1 MIETTLLNHLESKI
15 NCAPVFMEIPNPL
28 PPRFYLLEKTG
39 GNRENQIC
47 YATFALQSYG
57 VSLADAA
64 HMNLLGINA
73 MLSAIELDSISEVT
87 LNSDYNFPDLT
98 RKRRRYQAVFN
109 ITPYEME

>member
-1 MIETTLLNHLESKI
+1 MIETTLYNHLQEKLSV
-15 NCAPVFMEIPNPL
+15 PVFMEIPSPI

-39 GNRENQIC
+39 GRRENQIC

-64 HMNLLGINA
+64 HMCLKGIDA
-73 MLSAIELDSISEVT
+73 MLDSVECDSVADCT

-98 RKRRRYQAVFN
+98 RKRHRYQAVFN
-109 ITPYEME
+109 LTHYEME

>member
-1 MIETTLLNHLESKI
+1 MIETTLLNHLKA
-15 NCAPVFMEIPNPL
+15 NLQVPVFMEIPDPI

-39 GNRENQIC
+39 GNRENQIG

-64 HMNLLGINA
+64 HMNLNGINA
-73 MLSAIELDSISEVT
+73 MLGAIALDQVSDVT

-109 ITPYEME
+109 ITHYETE

>member
-1 MIETTLLNHLESKI
+1 MIETTLLNHLKA
-15 NCAPVFMEIPNPL
+15 NLQVPVFMEIPDPI

-39 GNRENQIC
+39 GSRENQIG

-57 VSLADAA
+57 VSLADSA

-73 MLSAIELDSISEVT
+73 MLDSVECDSVSDCV

-98 RKRRRYQAVFN
+98 RKRHRYQAVFN
-109 ITPYEME
+109 ITHYEME

>member
-1 MIETTLLNHLESKI
+1 MIETTLLNHLKDNLSL
-15 NCAPVFMEIPNPL
+15 PVSMEIPSPI
-28 PPRFYLLEKTG
+28 PQRFYLLEKTG

-57 VSLADAA
+57 ASLSDAA

-73 MLSAIELDSISEVT
+73 MLNSVSLDSVSDCT

-98 RKRRRYQAVFN
+98 RKRHRYQAVFN
-109 ITPYEME
+109 LTHYEQE

>member
-1 MIETTLLNHLESKI
+1 MIEKTLYDYMAS
-15 NCAPVFMEIPNPL
+15 AVSVPVFTEIPSPI

-39 GNRENQIC
+39 GRREDHIC
-47 YATFALQSYG
+47 YANIALQSYG

-64 HMNLLGINA
+64 RMNLAGINA
-73 MLSAIELDSISEVT
+73 MLGAVALDSVIEVV

-109 ITPYEME
+109 ITHYEEE

>member
-1 MIETTLLNHLESKI
+1 MIETTILNHLKDTLP
-15 NCAPVFMEIPNPL
+15 APVVMEIPSPI

-57 VSLADAA
+57 VSLVDAA

-73 MLSAIELDSISEVT
+73 MLNSVVHDSVSDCT

-98 RKRRRYQAVFN
+98 RKRHRYQAVFN
-109 ITPYEME
+109 LTHYEQE